1 MARPLSDDLV
11 EFVQTGLGSV
21 WALKMMVA
29 MMAEPNRAWSAAE
42 LVRELR
48 ASDTV
53 ISRLLDRFQQ
63 IGLAIEGKDHTWH
76 WRPAA
81 PELEE
86 LANGVARA
94 YAVTPFGVIQAIAE
108 APESRLRQFADAF
121 RLRKD

>member
-11 EFVQTGLGSV
+11 QFVQTYLGSV

-29 MMAEPNRAWSAAE
+29 MMAEPSRAWTAAE

-53 ISRLLDRFQQ
+53 ISRLLHRFQQ
-63 IGLAIEGKDHTWH
+63 IGLAIEDPANMWC
-76 WRPAA
+76 WRPAT

-86 LANGVARA
+86 LSTAVAKA
-94 YAVTPFGVIQAIAE
+94 YTETPFGVIQAIAE
-108 APESRLRQFADAF
+108 APESRLRAFADAF